1 MSRVLEL
8 VCHPDTPV
16 TAVHRVWVEL
26 ACSGDAVALR
36 YFVDEPGALL
46 LAPPSFS
53 GRAADLWQATCFE
66 LFVRVEG
73 REAYSEYNF
82 APSTQWAAYAF
93 DGYREGMKDLPCPH
107 APLVERGQER
117 GEAWVVRADVDLSD
131 IPAGLLHLGLSVV
144 IEEKDGAKSYWALAH
159 PPGKPDFHHPAC
171 FALELPA
178 PSGA

>member
-1 MSRVLEL
+1 M
-8 VCHPDTPV
+8 
-16 TAVHRVWVEL
+16 
-26 ACSGDAVALR
+26 
-36 YFVDEPGALL
+36 DEPGALS
-46 LAPPSFS
+46 LASPSFS
-53 GRAADLWQATCFE
+53 ERAADLWQTTCFE

-82 APSTQWAAYAF
+82 APSMQWAAYAF
-93 DGYREGMKDLPCPH
+93 DGYREGMKDLLCSVD
-107 APLVERGQER
+107 PLVERGGER

-131 IPAGLLHLGLSVV
+131 IPTGPLHFGLSAV

-159 PPGKPDFHHPAC
+159 APGKPDFHHPAC